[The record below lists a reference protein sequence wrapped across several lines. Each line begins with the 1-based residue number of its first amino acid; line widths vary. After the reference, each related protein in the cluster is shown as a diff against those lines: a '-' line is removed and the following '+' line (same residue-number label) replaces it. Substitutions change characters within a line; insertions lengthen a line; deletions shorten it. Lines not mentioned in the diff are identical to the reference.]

1 MNVHI
6 LTIGDEL
13 LIGQVVNT
21 NASWIGEQMIL
32 HGAHVVRTVTLPD
45 DKVLIEKELRY
56 SSTHADLVIV
66 TGGLGP
72 THDDVTRDAV
82 AAFLDAPLVLD
93 ETVQHA
99 IEERFQ
105 KYNRTMPDRNRVQ
118 AMVPEGCE
126 VLANEYGTAP
136 GLWYQNAA
144 YLLCVLPGVP
154 HEMKGLIESYLLP
167 RIKKDGRI
175 KPAAQRTLHTLGV
188 GESHLQELLG
198 DTATWLPEGFKLAYL
213 PGLGGVR
220 LRITTVGINGEDANA
235 RLTRIEDLI
244 VERVGKYIFGKDK
257 DVIEAK
263 VGELLGK
270 AGLTLSTAE
279 SCTGGL
285 IGDRITNVSGSS
297 RYFRGGIIAY
307 CNRVKKDMLGVEE
320 EVLRTH
326 GAVSKMTAI
335 QMAQGVRELLRTDI
349 AVSATGIMG
358 PTGGTPD
365 KPVGTVWLGYADE
378 HHAFAERI
386 YIQKDRRIN
395 KKYTVMAALRILWRQ
410 LLRKNQ

>member
-1 MNVHI
+1 M
-6 LTIGDEL
+6 

-45 DKVLIEKELRY
+45 DKHLIEKELQY

-82 AAFLDAPLVLD
+82 SSFLDAPLVLD
-93 ETVQHA
+93 KDVLA
-99 IEERFQ
+99 SIEARFK
-105 KYNRTMPDRNRVQ
+105 KYNRPMPERNQVQ
-118 AMVPEGCE
+118 AMVPRGCE
-126 VLANEYGTAP
+126 VIPNEYGTAP
-136 GLWYQNAA
+136 GLWYTGDSF
-144 YLLCVLPGVP
+144 LLSVLPGVP
-154 HEMKGLIESYLLP
+154 HEMRGLVEGHVLP
-167 RIKKDGRI
+167 QIIKDVRI

-198 DTATWLPEGFKLAYL
+198 ATDSWLPDEIKLAYL

-220 LRITTVGINGEDANA
+220 LRITTVGENNGDAA
-235 RLTRIEDLI
+235 KRLEGIERLI
-244 VERVGKYIFGKDK
+244 RERVGKYIFGTDK

-263 VGELLGK
+263 VGELLVE
-270 AGLTLSTAE
+270 ANLTLSTAE

-297 RYFRGGIIAY
+297 RYFKGGVIAY
-307 CNRVKKDMLGVEE
+307 CNQVKQELLRVDEE
-320 EVLRTH
+320 TLSTH
-326 GAVSKMTAI
+326 GAVSKMTAV
-335 QMAQGVRELLRTDI
+335 QMAQGVRALLRTDI
-349 AVSATGIMG
+349 GISATGIMG
-358 PTGGTPD
+358 PSGGTPD
-365 KPVGTVWLGYADE
+365 KPVGTIWLGYADD
-378 HHAFAERI
+378 HRAFAERI
-386 YIQKDRRIN
+386 YIKKDRRIN

-410 LLRKNQ
+410 LQKRLAA